1 MEFNQIKNLIGQYFE
16 GETSVEQEQL
26 LRTYFSGEEIHDELT
41 LYTPVFR
48 FQTTNSKQTLS
59 SAFDS
64 NLKSAIIDDLIASF
78 FEGESN
84 LEDEK
89 VLKEYFLGQ
98 IEEKHK
104 EFIPYFTY
112 TTQEAIPK
120 LSADFS
126 SNFQSKLM
134 NSLIEDYFE
143 GETSLEDE
151 KMLHQYFQGEVSS
164 QHLKYK
170 DLFGLFLEERKPRL
184 STDFNHK
191 LEEKLSDGKVIEMK
205 PAEEKGKVRR
215 MTPTLWRAAAMI
227 ALAVGALWMLD
238 FPKTGTD
245 IPVASASTIDWSQ
258 YEPKNPQEALE
269 KTKAALALVSRK
281 MKEGEEQTLK
291 GFRKM
296 KSANQAIG
304 IN

>member
-1 MEFNQIKNLIGQYFE
+1 MEFNQIKNLIEQYFE
-16 GETSVEQEQL
+16 GDTSVEQEQL

-41 LYTPVFR
+41 LYTPIFR
-48 FQTTNSKQTLS
+48 FQTTDSKQTLS
-59 SAFDS
+59 SEFNS
-64 NLKSAIIDDLIASF
+64 NLKSAIIDDLMASF
-78 FEGESN
+78 FEGESS

-89 VLKEYFLGQ
+89 VLKEYFAGN

-104 EFIPYFTY
+104 EFVPYFTY

-120 LSADFS
+120 LSADF
-126 SNFQSKLM
+126 NTDFQSKLM
-134 NSLIEDYFE
+134 DSLIEDYFE

-170 DLFGLFLEERKPRL
+170 DLFGLFVEERKPQL
-184 STDFNHK
+184 STDFNQN
-191 LEEKLSDGKVIEMK
+191 LEEKLSGGKVIEMK
-205 PAEEKGKVRR
+205 PAEEKGKIRR
-215 MTPTLWRAAAMI
+215 ITPTLWRAAAMI

-238 FPKTGTD
+238 LPKSGTD
-245 IPVASASTIDWSQ
+245 MPVASASTIDWTQ
-258 YEPKNPQEALE
+258 YEPKNAEEALE

>member
-1 MEFNQIKNLIGQYFE
+1 MEFNQIKNLIEQYFE
-16 GETSVEQEQL
+16 GDTSVDQEQL

-41 LYTPVFR
+41 LYTPIFR

-59 SAFDS
+59 SEFNS
-64 NLKSAIIDDLIASF
+64 NLKSAIIDDLMASF
-78 FEGESN
+78 FEGESS

-89 VLKEYFLGQ
+89 VLNEYFSGN

-104 EFIPYFTY
+104 EFFPYFNY

-120 LSADFS
+120 LSADF
-126 SNFQSKLM
+126 NIDFQSKLM
-134 NSLIEDYFE
+134 DSLIEDYFE

-170 DLFGLFLEERKPRL
+170 DLFGLFVEERKPQL
-184 STDFNHK
+184 SSKFNQN
-191 LEEKLSDGKVIEMK
+191 LEEKLSGGKVIEMK
-205 PAEEKGKVRR
+205 PVEEQGKVRR
-215 MTPTLWRAAAMI
+215 LNPTLWRAAAMI

-238 FPKTGTD
+238 LPQIGTD
-245 IPVASASTIDWSQ
+245 IPVASTSTIDWTQ
-258 YEPKNPQEALE
+258 YEPKNPEEALE